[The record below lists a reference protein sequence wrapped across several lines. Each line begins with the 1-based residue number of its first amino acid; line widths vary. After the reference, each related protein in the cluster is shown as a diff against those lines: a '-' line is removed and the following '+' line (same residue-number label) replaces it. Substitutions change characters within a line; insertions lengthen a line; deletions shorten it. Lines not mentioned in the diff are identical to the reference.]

1 MRLLVAD
8 DAALI
13 RAGII
18 GLLER
23 AGHQVVAEA
32 ADAPEL
38 VAQCRRLAGE
48 EGLPDV
54 VITDVR
60 MPPSMTDDGLR
71 AAYVAVVIVTLA
83 PGPYTA
89 QVTSANGTTGVALVE
104 IYEMP

>member
-38 VAQCRRLAGE
+38 VAQCRRLAARE
-48 EGLPDV
+48 ACP
-54 VITDVR
+54 TW
-60 MPPSMTDDGLR
+60 
-71 AAYVAVVIVTLA
+71 
-83 PGPYTA
+83 
-89 QVTSANGTTGVALVE
+89 
-104 IYEMP
+104 